1 MKTYQSIYYHI
12 TFATKDRMPLIKKHL
27 QNSIYNCIWEKCKKM
42 GLYLHKIDGIE
53 DHIHMLLY
61 IPPKLS
67 GASVI
72 GQIKGASSYYV
83 NNEIGKQETLYW
95 QRGYGMKTVS
105 ESDVSMVKQYIMK
118 QEEHHTKNTI
128 IPFFEEIN
136 FTESGE

>member
-1 MKTYQSIYYHI
+1 
-12 TFATKDRMPLIKKHL
+12 
-27 QNSIYNCIWEKCKKM
+27 M
-42 GLYLHKIDGIE
+42 GLYLHKIGGIE

-67 GASVI
+67 AASVI

-83 NNEIGKQETLYW
+83 NQEIAEQETLYW

-105 ESDVSMVKQYIMK
+105 ESDVPMVKQYIMK
-118 QEEHHTKNTI
+118 QEEHHSKNTI

-136 FTESGE
+136 FTESD

>member
-1 MKTYQSIYYHI
+1 MIIEKYFFRIAFSANLFRSVI

-27 QNSIYNCIWEKCKKM
+27 QNNIHNCIWKKCKKM
-42 GLYLHKIDGIE
+42 GLYLHKIGGIE

-83 NNEIGKQETLYW
+83 NNEIGKQERLYW

-105 ESDVSMVKQYIMK
+105 ESDLSKAKKMP
-118 QEEHHTKNTI
+118 
-128 IPFFEEIN
+128 PFLKRPL
-136 FTESGE
+136 